1 MELANIEKLLDK
13 YFEATTTV
21 QEEQE
26 LQLYFSQ
33 PNVAPH
39 LQEYQPMFQH
49 FANLQGEQYTKN
61 VPLQPRKNYLKWIS
75 VAAVF
80 VFMSA
85 IGITYHQDAQDRAAA
100 ELAYLQFKES
110 MTLVSQSFNTGA
122 SRINHL
128 TEFSDTT
135 TNKIFITENN

>member
-1 MELANIEKLLDK
+1 MELANIENLLEK

-26 LQLYFSQ
+26 LQAYFSQ
-33 PNVAPH
+33 NNVAPH

-49 FANLQGEQYTKN
+49 FANLKSEQFTRN
-61 VPLQPRKNYLKWIS
+61 VPLKPRKNYLKWIS

-80 VFMSA
+80 LLTTGLFFNEWKKQREAEQAFEDFKMTMS
-85 IGITYHQDAQDRAAA
+85 
-100 ELAYLQFKES
+100 
-110 MTLVSQSFNTGA
+110 LVSESFNTGA
-122 SRINHL
+122 SHINHL
-128 TEFSDTT
+128 AQFEET